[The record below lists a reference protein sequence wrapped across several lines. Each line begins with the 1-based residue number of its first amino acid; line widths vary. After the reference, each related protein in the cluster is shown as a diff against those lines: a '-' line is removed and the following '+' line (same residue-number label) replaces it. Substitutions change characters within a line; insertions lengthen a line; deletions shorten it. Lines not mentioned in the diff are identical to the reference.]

1 MRTDL
6 SRQPKGAS
14 AAAIRNQIDK
24 ILTSE
29 SFAGSR
35 KLSQLLAFLV
45 DQAIEGHDLN
55 EYSIAV
61 DVFQKDDSFD
71 PRIDPLVRVHTSRL
85 RSKLNQYRATAGLH
99 DPIEIEL
106 PPRTYVPRIR
116 VRARPMRPKAPEPVN
131 VARNIVVRSFR
142 CLSSEEPDE
151 YFCEGLVE
159 EIIHAMTKIRHLRV
173 FPIETVRGSR
183 NAGLNF
189 RELSEKL
196 GVEAV
201 LDGNVR
207 KRLHKLRVA
216 AHLTNAADGSVTWSE
231 MYEHDIA
238 EDFATQVF
246 AIQEQIAHSIV
257 NALWL
262 GSDLAAPGQPALAPA
277 DDLQRITC
285 TSQDVSI
292 SETRAEWA

>member
-1 MRTDL
+1 MRT
-6 SRQPKGAS
+6 
-14 AAAIRNQIDK
+14 
-24 ILTSE
+24 
-29 SFAGSR
+29 
-35 KLSQLLAFLV
+35 
-45 DQAIEGHDLN
+45 
-55 EYSIAV
+55 
-61 DVFQKDDSFD
+61 
-71 PRIDPLVRVHTSRL
+71 
-85 RSKLNQYRATAGLH
+85 
-99 DPIEIEL
+99 
-106 PPRTYVPRIR
+106 
-116 VRARPMRPKAPEPVN
+116 KAPEAPN

-183 NAGLNF
+183 NAGLNV

-207 KRLHKLRVA
+207 KRLNKLRVA

-231 MYEHDIA
+231 MYERDI
-238 EDFATQVF
+238 EDNFATQVF

-257 NALWL
+257 DALWL
-262 GSDLAAPGQPALAPA
+262 GSDLALPGLAALHFGPGISFTFSAGAHGCILSHRYCGSGVLRVLYIHLSGRQGSAGTQPERRLKRRNDLGQLSCPKLRDSILAVK
-277 DDLQRITC
+277 R
-285 TSQDVSI
+285 
-292 SETRAEWA
+292 